1 MALNDRQQR
10 FVNEYLIDLN
20 ATAAAKRAGYS
31 EKTAHSQGPRLLEN
45 VEIQAELRKAREK
58 SLNKLEITREN
69 ILQRAYTVPLLYA
82 EMLELAQR
90 DDLDEDEE
98 LRLIRL
104 SNLIKGSDAN
114 KALEILNKML
124 GYNEPEK
131 IDHTSKGEKITINLN
146 LKNKND

>member
-1 MALNDRQQR
+1 MALNERQQR

-20 ATAAAKRAGYS
+20 ATRACIRAGYS

-45 VEIQAELRKAREK
+45 VGIKEAIRKAQQK
-58 SLNKLEITREN
+58 TINKLEITRED
-69 ILQRAYTVPLLYA
+69 ILQRAYMIPLLYS

-104 SNLIKGSDAN
+104 SNLIKGSDHN
-114 KALEILNKML
+114 KALEILNKMQ
-124 GYNEPEK
+124 GFNEPEK

>member
-1 MALNDRQQR
+1 
-10 FVNEYLIDLN
+10 
-20 ATAAAKRAGYS
+20 
-31 EKTAHSQGPRLLEN
+31 
-45 VEIQAELRKAREK
+45 
-58 SLNKLEITREN
+58 
-69 ILQRAYTVPLLYA
+69 
-82 EMLELAQR
+82 MLELAQR